1 MLKEK
6 IFSDLKEALK
16 AGDNFRTGVLRMIIA
31 VFKNKEIEKRG
42 GGKPA
47 ELTEEEVIEILIREA
62 KKRKEAADIYLKGG
76 REDLSK
82 KEIKEIELIKKYLP
96 EQLNEQEIEKIV
108 KEAIERINA
117 KNQKDFG
124 KAMAEAMK
132 ELKGKAD
139 AKLTSEIVKKLL
151 NL

>member
-16 AGDNFRTGVLRMIIA
+16 AGDSFRTGVLRMIIA

-42 GGKPA
+42 GGKTP
-47 ELTEEEVIEILIREA
+47 ELSEEEVIEILIREV
-62 KKRKEAADIYLKGG
+62 KKRKEAAEIYLKGE
-76 REDLSK
+76 RDDLSQ
-82 KEIKEIELIKKYLP
+82 KEIKEIELIKRYLP
-96 EQLNEQEIEKIV
+96 EQLSEQEIEKIV
-108 KEAIERINA
+108 KAAIERINA
-117 KNQKDFG
+117 KSQKDFG

-139 AKLTSEIVKKLL
+139 AKFTSEIIKKLL
-151 NL
+151 S